1 MIRRPPRS
9 TRTDTLF
16 PDTTLF
22 RSSFSFSF
30 FDSSDLG
37 MPEESPHPLEVLPIQ
52 EVLARMTL
60 GVSFTFFAVRINA
73 TTEVTEDSIPCTT
86 PPNLRCQS
94 QLGGGLIHGEGNR
107 IDSIPL
113 DRKSTRLN
121 SSH

>member
-1 MIRRPPRS
+1 MQARSLPRAFVWYVQA
-9 TRTDTLF
+9 T
-16 PDTTLF
+16 
-22 RSSFSFSF
+22 SSFSFSF

-37 MPEESPHPLEVLPIQ
+37 MPEESPHPLEVWPIQ

-94 QLGGGLIHGEGNR
+94 QLGGGLLHCEDDR
-107 IDSIPL
+107 IDHIPL
-113 DRKSTRLN
+113 PDWHATPMA
-121 SSH
+121 